1 MIYFHVTEPRLQLFA
16 CKAMQTSYESDVAAA
31 HGDAVRRL
39 GNTCNMSSVIDCS
52 TFIGGVAGEVRTEA
66 GLI

>member
-1 MIYFHVTEPRLQLFA
+1 
-16 CKAMQTSYESDVAAA
+16 MQTSYESDVAAA
-31 HGDAVRRL
+31 HGDWFHLLLVILQILAVRRL